1 MNDKIK
7 ELKEAIEKSSIG
19 YASLIADENELILL
33 QRFDKETILLKIKA
47 NKDGFSVIENYYYE
61 EDCSTIEGNSKFNSL
76 EELLDF
82 IC

>member
-7 ELKEAIEKSSIG
+7 ELKKAIENNLIK
-19 YASLIADENELILL
+19 YTSLIADENEVILL
-33 QRFDKETILLKIKA
+33 QRFAKETVLLKIKA
-47 NKDGFSVIENYYYE
+47 DEKGFSVIENYYYE
-61 EDCSTIEGNSKFNSL
+61 EDVSNIEENSKFNSL

>member
-7 ELKEAIEKSSIG
+7 ELKKAIENNLIK
-19 YASLIADENELILL
+19 YTSLIADENEVILL
-33 QRFDKETILLKIKA
+33 QRFAKETVLLKIKA
-47 NKDGFSVIENYYYE
+47 DEKGFSVIENYYYE
-61 EDCSTIEGNSKFNSL
+61 EDGSNIKENSKFNSL

>member
-7 ELKEAIEKSSIG
+7 ELKKAIENNLIK
-19 YASLIADENELILL
+19 YTSLIADENEVILL
-33 QRFDKETILLKIKA
+33 QRFAKETVLLKIKA
-47 NKDGFSVIENYYYE
+47 DEKGFSVIENYYYE
-61 EDCSTIEGNSKFNSL
+61 EDCSNIEENSKFNSL

>member
-7 ELKEAIEKSSIG
+7 KLKKAIENNLIK
-19 YASLIADENELILL
+19 YTSLIADENEVILL
-33 QRFDKETILLKIKA
+33 QRFAKETVLLKIKTDE
-47 NKDGFSVIENYYYE
+47 NGFSVIENYYYE
-61 EDCSTIEGNSKFNSL
+61 EDDSNIEENSKFNSL